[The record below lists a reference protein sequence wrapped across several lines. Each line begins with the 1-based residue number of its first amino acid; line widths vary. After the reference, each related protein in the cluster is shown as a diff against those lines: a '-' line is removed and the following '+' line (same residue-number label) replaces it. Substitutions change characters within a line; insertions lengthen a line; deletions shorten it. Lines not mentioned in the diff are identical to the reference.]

1 MHYIEG
7 FLLIDFNL
15 SYVHVLMQSK
25 IINNSTCQGLLT

>member
-15 SYVHVLMQSK
+15 SYVLMQSK